1 MSTAWR
7 MGMCKITVFC
17 RVPTDIR
24 QTFLETSRTARLA
37 TWGNPSPTTRYI
49 WLAAH
54 GYGQLAEYFI
64 RPFTC
69 LDPDT
74 HFVVA
79 PEGLSRYYLQGVDGR
94 VGASW
99 MTREARQLEIADQH
113 AYLDRVWQWI
123 SGQVPTAAQLIT
135 LGFSQGVPT
144 ILRWLDQR
152 DLPVKH
158 IVCWAGSPPEDALLS
173 VPYLHEA
180 TQWLVW
186 GDNDDYINEASQ
198 HRIRSY
204 YNERNWTPQEILF
217 NGGHQIPQAVLRDLA
232 DRITGSAI

>member
-1 MSTAWR
+1 
-7 MGMCKITVFC
+7 MGKIPVLC
-17 RVPTDIR
+17 RVHINIQ
-24 QTFLETSRTARLA
+24 QTFLETPRTARLA
-37 TWGNPSPTTRYI
+37 TWGNASPTTRYV
-49 WLAAH
+49 WLVAH
-54 GYGQLAEYFI
+54 GYGELAAYFI

-69 LDPDT
+69 LDADT

-123 SGQVPTAAQLIT
+123 SGQVPPAVQLIT

-158 IVCWAGSPPEDALLS
+158 IVCWAGSPPEDANLTA
-173 VPYLHEA
+173 PYIHKA
-180 TQWLVW
+180 SQWVVW
-186 GDNDDYINEASQ
+186 GDDDAFITADQQE
-198 HRIRSY
+198 RIRNFY
-204 YNERNWTPQEILF
+204 TERGWQPQEILF
-217 NGGHQIPQAVLRDLA
+217 RGGHQIPQTVLGDLGN
-232 DRITGSAI
+232 RITGSAI